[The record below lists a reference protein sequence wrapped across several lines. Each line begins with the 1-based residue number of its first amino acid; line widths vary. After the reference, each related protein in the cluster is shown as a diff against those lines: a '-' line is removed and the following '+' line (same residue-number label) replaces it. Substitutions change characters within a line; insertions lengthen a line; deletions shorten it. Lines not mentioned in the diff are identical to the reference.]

1 MNKKI
6 VISLSVIGVV
16 AAVAIGGTIAYFN
29 DTETSTGNTFTAGV
43 IDLKVDNH
51 SWYNGVY
58 QGDLSW
64 ELDDLTDQLFF
75 DFGDLKPTDWGE
87 DTISLHVNGNDA
99 WACMDFYLYNADDN
113 GLTEPESEVDTTDG
127 PGRGELQNQIN
138 FVWWADDG
146 DNVLEE
152 DENVFQSTISLSEL
166 NTFSVALADSSRNG
180 VLSSTPL
187 VGDSDYYIGKAW
199 CFGGFV
205 LTPVTQDGKGYGQ
218 GNGPDVRGSGINCDG
233 SSTNNLTQSD
243 SVQVALSFQAVQARN
258 NDDFTCKSACSLIS
272 FLKSDNFAGVDS
284 PTGWSTNDSEVNLG
298 TNTWSLLGGTAT
310 VYGYRSGNPYNLTHR
325 GTRGLGVIGGE
336 TDEADG
342 PERIEIV
349 FNEPVLINMFEVRSL
364 FDETTGAEEGRVE
377 LYSGITLEATY
388 QLTGVELTGSNGVL
402 STLGTNISVD
412 KIVFYV
418 PSGHSDSEFAVAKA
432 RVCPVPTQ

>member
-166 NTFSVALADSSRNG
+166 NTFSVALADSSETG

-199 CFGGFV
+199 CFGNFA
-205 LTPVTQDGKGYGQ
+205 LTPVAQDGYGYGQ
-218 GNGPDVRGSGINCDG
+218 SNGPDVRYCGISCDG

-243 SVQVALSFQAVQARN
+243 RVQVALSFRAVQSRN
-258 NDDFTCKSACSLIS
+258 NDDFLCQSLCSEIS
-272 FLKSDNFAGVDS
+272 FVQPLTGVDGDTS
-284 PTGWSTNDSEVNLG
+284 GWSMNDTEKNLG

-310 VYGYRSGNPYNLTHR
+310 VNGYKNGSSYNLTHR
-325 GTRGLGVIGGE
+325 GTRGLGVIAGE
-336 TDEADG
+336 SDEVDG

-349 FNEPVLINMFEVRSL
+349 FNESVLINMFEVRSL

-377 LYSGITLEATY
+377 LYSGSNLEATY

-402 STLGTNISVD
+402 RTLGTDTAVD

-418 PSGHSDSEFAVAKA
+418 PSGYPDSEFAVAKA
-432 RVCPVPTQ
+432 RVCPVPSE